1 MFFIP
6 LILTAGL
13 DLSLPEFQPELDC
26 SGNYI
31 VAEYDYVSGAFSVE
45 EVRELPNG
53 LTAAALAQDY
63 ESDSGEVIYNRD
75 GSGTVTQHTVSL
87 TVDTTNLILETG
99 GRSHYLELLP
109 GYTYTI
115 TTDAP
120 RIFLASQ
127 LVDQTPITVLEGNV
141 ITPSSTVYAVVGYS
155 RTISASFVTSGGGDE
170 PSDPSG
176 NDPSGNVPTPDN
188 PTPDVSG
195 VIIELQYIRAEL
207 SMKLRIII
215 FVLIWQFIMP
225 LAMKI
230 RDHIFNLKHD

>member
-13 DLSLPEFQPELDC
+13 DLSLPEFQPELDA

-31 VAEYDYVSGAFSVE
+31 VAEYDDVSGTFEVK
-45 EVRELPNG
+45 EVRELPYG
-53 LTAAALAQDY
+53 LTAAALAQNED
-63 ESDSGEVIYNRD
+63 SDSGEVIYNRD
-75 GSGTVTQHTVSL
+75 GSGTVTQQSVSL
-87 TVDTTNLILETG
+87 TVDTTNYILVTS
-99 GRSHYLELLP
+99 GRSHYIQLLP

-120 RIFLASQ
+120 RIFLASD
-127 LVDQTPITVLEGNV
+127 LVAQAPVTVAESNI
-141 ITPSSTVYAVVGYS
+141 ITPSSNLYAIVGSS
-155 RTISASFVTSGGGDE
+155 RTISATFVSFGVDE

-176 NDPSGNVPTPDN
+176 NDSSGNDPSPDI
-188 PTPDVSG
+188 PSPDVSG

-215 FVLIWQFIMP
+215 FVLIWQFILP